1 VHQDVWT
8 KKWTVNKGTKEVPD
22 RVCYQFHD
30 GNHFEVSAWPCQ
42 GQSSDGTPCN
52 KKFMLQ
58 CKFCPW
64 TKLPEL
70 KGGSFQTW
78 SNPVACR
85 DKGEVPRN
93 ANTHVNGAREGGKRG
108 WHQFWYAVHSL
119 YPKVAEWAAAGDEAA
134 GGAAGGDG
142 PPGDRQQMIEWF
154 EDKVKDYRAC
164 KNDFE
169 DAGLLVPGGK
179 GAEYGIVKKFS
190 MAEIVLGMMA
200 PAKATKRQRPPD
212 SVDVA
217 SKLVKTAVHSSDRAQ
232 AHVPA
237 ISPMQQALP
246 LAAALAAGTRGGMAI
261 MGAYNILEDTDPE
274 TERFL
279 AMVFNMDTVCAE
291 DGQSVVAAPPPV
303 SVPASPVEDPTGG
316 LGTSVED
323 PTGGFGLH
331 AHHRPVFNVFLDAMT
346 GVVFQTAQS
355 RDEWKS
361 YDVNQDFD
369 RSHEFGLAQVIGAY
383 LHRGAVSSHVL
394 GPLGPA
400 LPGAPGPETF
410 HQALRAPDPAGPL
423 PYFQQ
428 LQAAA
433 LTPVVT
439 ASLGAIYCYW
449 RIEHELLHTFYSTQL
464 ARWQG
469 ADIQGRLLQILG
481 QWQQGVDPAVL
492 QQELV
497 DFFAQIDR
505 EIKLRLKECSD
516 TLRYFCSNTG
526 SFAQV
531 VRAPRIWCFFMVL
544 RLRHDADF
552 SRALWDKG
560 FRFVAAHL
568 DPLGVAPRGRDE
580 WITAATG
587 LLSGTSPGG
596 GAGQGGGG
604 QAANPFDDS
613 RDPARLVAQL
623 LAAEGKEVDVAARA
637 EEGEDVELPPVSER
651 KSLTAARLHLVSQ
664 GLVCVCW
671 GR

>member
-1 VHQDVWT
+1 MHQDVWT
-8 KKWTVNKGTKEVPD
+8 KEWTVNKGTKEVPD
-22 RVCYQFHD
+22 RVRYQFHD
-30 GNHFEVSAWPCQ
+30 GSHFEAAASPCQ
-42 GQSSDGTPCN
+42 GPRSDGTPCN
-52 KKFMLQ
+52 KKLMIQ

-70 KGGSFQTW
+70 KGGNFQTW

-85 DKGEVPRN
+85 DTGEVPRN

-108 WHQFWYAVHSL
+108 KRGWHQFWYAVHSL
-119 YPKVAEWAAAGDEAA
+119 YPEVAEWAAAGNEAA
-134 GGAAGGDG
+134 GGAAGRGG
-142 PPGDRQQMIEWF
+142 PPGDRQQMIEWV

-169 DAGLLVPGGK
+169 DAGLLVPDGK
-179 GAEYGIVKKFS
+179 GAAYGIVDKFS
-190 MAEIVLGMMA
+190 MADKVLGMMA
-200 PAKATKRQRPPD
+200 TAKATKRQRPPD
-212 SVDVA
+212 SDDVA

-246 LAAALAAGTRGGMAI
+246 LAAALAAGTRGDGMAI
-261 MGAYNILEDTDPE
+261 MGAYNNCNDLEDTNPETE

-279 AMVFNMDTVCAE
+279 ADALTMDIVCAK
-291 DGQSVVAAPPPV
+291 DGQNFVAAPPPV
-303 SVPASPVEDPTGG
+303 SVPASPVEDDPTGG

-323 PTGGFGLH
+323 PTGGLGLH

-355 RDEWKS
+355 SDEWRS

-383 LHRGAVSSHVL
+383 LHRGAVSSNVL

-400 LPGAPGPETF
+400 LPGAPAPNSF

-433 LTPVVT
+433 LTAALTPVVT
-439 ASLGAIYCYW
+439 GCLGAIYCYW
-449 RIEHELLHTFYSTQL
+449 RIENELLHTFYSTQL

-469 ADIQGRLLQILG
+469 ADIQGLLLQILG

-492 QQELV
+492 QQKLV
-497 DFFAQIDR
+497 NFFAKIDR
-505 EIKLRLKECSD
+505 EIRLRLKECSD

-531 VRAPRIWCFFMVL
+531 VWAPRIWCFFLVL

-552 SRALWDKG
+552 SRALG
-560 FRFVAAHL
+560 
-568 DPLGVAPRGRDE
+568 
-580 WITAATG
+580 
-587 LLSGTSPGG
+587 
-596 GAGQGGGG
+596 
-604 QAANPFDDS
+604 
-613 RDPARLVAQL
+613 
-623 LAAEGKEVDVAARA
+623 
-637 EEGEDVELPPVSER
+637 
-651 KSLTAARLHLVSQ
+651 
-664 GLVCVCW
+664 
-671 GR
+671 